1 MIAGSLFLCYN
12 AVKRKG
18 ESHMWT
24 RKDLKTI
31 GKAALHR
38 NYWVTVLV
46 TLIYGFLAADY
57 SDRVFDFVKESLSDN
72 PVEMWGPVA
81 WTILAVGVTIILI
94 WTVIMIL
101 VRIFIGNMIEI
112 GSMRYY
118 LENSEKKSSLGLI
131 LYGFQSGH
139 YGKNTLTLFLR
150 DLYSVLWTLLL
161 IVPGIIKSLEYSMIP
176 YILAENPQM
185 SRKRAFE
192 LSKAMMDGQKWD
204 AFVLDLSFVG
214 WFILGGITLG
224 VVDVMYTNPY
234 VNTTWAELYKVS
246 RRRALEK
253 GFATSEELPGI
264 IPE

>member
-1 MIAGSLFLCYN
+1 
-12 AVKRKG
+12 
-18 ESHMWT
+18 MWT

-57 SDRVFDFVKESLSDN
+57 SDRVFDFVKESLSDD
-72 PVEMWGPVA
+72 PVEAWGPVA
-81 WTILAVGVTIILI
+81 WTILAVGATIILI

-118 LENSEKKSSLGLI
+118 LENSEKKSSLRLI
-131 LYGFQSGH
+131 LYGFQSGD

-176 YILAENPQM
+176 YILAENPKM

-204 AFVLDLSFVG
+204 AFVLDLSFIG

-234 VNTTWAELYKVS
+234 VNTTWAELYKVN

>member
-1 MIAGSLFLCYN
+1 
-12 AVKRKG
+12 
-18 ESHMWT
+18 MWT

-57 SDRVFDFVKESLSDN
+57 SDRVLDFVKESLSDD
-72 PVEMWGPVA
+72 PVEAWGSMA
-81 WTILAVGVTIILI
+81 WTILAVGATIILI

-118 LENSEKKSSLGLI
+118 LENSEKKSSLRLI
-131 LYGFQSGH
+131 LYGFQSGD

-176 YILAENPQM
+176 YILAENPKM

-204 AFVLDLSFVG
+204 AFVLDLSFIG

-234 VNTTWAELYKVS
+234 VNTTWAEFYKVS